1 MFSHVLISNCS
12 TQLQLAIFH
21 HRVYKAKWH
30 VEEHVL
36 LIRRLL
42 RWRRPLAH
50 AVSHCLTTYL
60 RHVYH
65 FVSSHL
71 VVVVVKKKKKSM
83 QLAQQTAKQVPV
95 KPQCIMQCK
104 LYYFY
109 RQSND
114 VAFSSLINSITEHM
128 VGVRQHCNAKGTRS
142 PLDPHWHLEIVPF
155 PNEVQRKITALKKS
169 ERQLWNPYITLNGQ
183 PEDFISLH

>member
-21 HRVYKAKWH
+21 HHVYKAKWH

-50 AVSHCLTTYL
+50 AASHCLTTYL

-71 VVVVVKKKKKSM
+71 VVVVKEKKFK
-83 QLAQQTAKQVPV
+83 QLAQQSAKQVLV
-95 KPQCIMQCK
+95 KPQCIMQHK

-109 RQSND
+109 HQSND
-114 VAFSSLINSITEHM
+114 AAFFSLINSIKEHM
-128 VGVRQHCNAKGTRS
+128 VGVRQHCNAKGTPS
-142 PLDPHWHLEIVPF
+142 PLDPHWHFRAVPF
-155 PNEVQRKITALKKS
+155 PNEAQRKITALKNQKDS
-169 ERQLWNPYITLNGQ
+169 FG
-183 PEDFISLH
+183 FHISL